1 MSAFLRFEV
10 FGQPQPQ
17 GSARAFVV
25 KGRAVVTSA
34 NPNLKDWRN
43 LVSVAARESMQGLP
57 PVEGAVEVE
66 ATFWLARPK
75 SVKRTLPTVKPDVDK
90 LIRGCLDAMTS
101 VVFADDAQVTRVAA
115 QKRYCDAVV
124 TTPRAAITVWTPT

>member
-10 FGQPQPQ
+10 FGTPQPQ

-43 LVSVAARESMQGLP
+43 LVSVAAREAMAGLP
-57 PVEGAVEVE
+57 PVDGAVEVNVV
-66 ATFWLARPK
+66 FWLARPK
-75 SVKRTLPTVKPDVDK
+75 SVKRASVTVKPDIDK
-90 LIRGCLDAMTS
+90 CLRAVLDSLTS
-101 VVFADDAQVTRVAA
+101 VVFQDDAQVVLVGAS
-115 QKRYCDAVV
+115 KHYCDDEHP
-124 TTPRAAITVWTPT
+124 TPRAEVSVWTQP